1 MLEQLK
7 IDVSLCVRAR
17 YPILYIVTWEETR
30 AEKFLEEIARGLNKS
45 IFFWSCS
52 RGFEDPEL
60 RCSESHV
67 PINAL
72 ECVAK
77 SSERAMFVF
86 KDFHPF
92 LDDRHVVRR
101 LRDLVVALRTSYK
114 TIIIVSPTLKIPLE
128 LEKDVTVFD
137 LPVPTPEELM
147 HLLKGFLAGIRH
159 RPNVDVDLA
168 DDLAEHVVKAVQGL
182 TEREAEN
189 VFAKALVRDSRF
201 TEEDL
206 PHIIDEKRQVI
217 RKSGLLEYCDLT
229 ENLNNVGGL
238 DALKKW
244 LDTRRDAFS
253 EKARR
258 FGLPQ
263 PKGLLLL
270 GVQGCGKSLTAK
282 AIASLW
288 KLPLVRLDVG
298 AVFNPYIGTSEEN
311 MRKAIRTAEAMSPA
325 VLWLDELEK
334 AFSGVSGTGAV
345 DAGVAERVFSTFLI
359 WLQEKTKP
367 VFVIATANRIEQL
380 PPELVRKGRFDE
392 IFFID
397 LPSRA
402 ERRDIFD
409 IHLRRRGRHSRHFDL
424 EKLARDSVGFTGA
437 EIEAAIISAM
447 YNAFPEDR
455 DINTDD
461 IISAL
466 EETIP
471 LSKTAREQIEYIR
484 NWAATRARP
493 ASGSFYSDEE
503 DSHGPDQGGA

>member
-1 MLEQLK
+1 
-7 IDVSLCVRAR
+7 
-17 YPILYIVTWEETR
+17 
-30 AEKFLEEIARGLNKS
+30 
-45 IFFWSCS
+45 
-52 RGFEDPEL
+52 
-60 RCSESHV
+60 
-67 PINAL
+67 
-72 ECVAK
+72 
-77 SSERAMFVF
+77 
-86 KDFHPF
+86 
-92 LDDRHVVRR
+92 
-101 LRDLVVALRTSYK
+101 
-114 TIIIVSPTLKIPLE
+114 
-128 LEKDVTVFD
+128 
-137 LPVPTPEELM
+137 
-147 HLLKGFLAGIRH
+147 
-159 RPNVDVDLA
+159 
-168 DDLAEHVVKAVQGL
+168 
-182 TEREAEN
+182 
-189 VFAKALVRDSRF
+189 
-201 TEEDL
+201 
-206 PHIIDEKRQVI
+206 
-217 RKSGLLEYCDLT
+217 
-229 ENLNNVGGL
+229 
-238 DALKKW
+238 
-244 LDTRRDAFS
+244 
-253 EKARR
+253 
-258 FGLPQ
+258 
-263 PKGLLLL
+263 
-270 GVQGCGKSLTAK
+270 
-282 AIASLW
+282 
-288 KLPLVRLDVG
+288 
-298 AVFNPYIGTSEEN
+298 
-311 MRKAIRTAEAMSPA
+311 MSPA